1 MKKSYLSADAYLL
14 DSFRLARMIMDSG
27 WIPDLIIPLWRGGA
41 PVGIC
46 IHEFF
51 VYHHIPVTHRVLQC
65 KSYCGI
71 GKSSGTVEFSNLD
84 SVCSVLNS
92 GMKVLVVDDVFDS
105 GRTVEAVRE
114 KLTPLCG
121 ELRVA
126 TVYWKPAA
134 NRTNGTPDY
143 YLRKTDEWLVFPH
156 EMDGLSA
163 EEMQEKNRELAAILD
178 GSRLSSANSPS
189 MRQRGGNND

>member
-1 MKKSYLSADAYLL
+1 MKKSYLSADEYLL
-14 DSFRLARMIMDSG
+14 DSFRLARLIMDSG

-51 VYHHIPVTHRVLQC
+51 DYHHFPVSHCVLQC

-71 GKSSGTVEFSNLD
+71 GKSSGHVVFANLD
-84 SVCSVLNS
+84 AVCAVLS
-92 GMKVLVVDDVFDS
+92 AEKKVLVVDDVFDS

-134 NRTNGTPDY
+134 NKTDGKPDY
-143 YLRKTDEWLVFPH
+143 YLRKTEEWLVFPH
-156 EMDGLSA
+156 EMDGLSVG
-163 EEMQEKNRELAAILD
+163 EMQEKNCELAAILD
-178 GSRLSSANSPS
+178 GDRLDSA
-189 MRQRGGNND
+189 REGE